1 MENSKIQAGSR
12 YPEIMELNN
21 LENEVIYPGQ
31 ILKLP
36 NWKIKEG

>member
-1 MENSKIQAGSR
+1 MENSKIQAWLRQR

-36 NWKIKEG
+36 N